1 MRVLTTSLRLFAT
14 VAALVAA
21 AALALSCNEAAG
33 PEPTDLEPAALGI
46 TEAEMVAWIAR
57 ISDDSTRGRE
67 TPTPELDKAA
77 EAIAAHL
84 QGLGLQPYFGTF
96 APSYL
101 QRFPWGGGTG
111 PNVAA
116 VLPGRDADLRSE
128 YVVFVAHLDHKGITT
143 LPQNGDSILNGAD
156 DNASGVAA
164 VLEIAQAFL
173 AVGTAPRRSVI
184 FLLVS
189 GEEHGMVGSRYFVA
203 RDWALLF
210 RFAGALDFDMISRN
224 TPDSLYVG
232 GLTASTMGDAVQTA
246 LAEHPS
252 LGFQLRDIRSG
263 GSDHVAFWERGVP
276 FLMFHSGLH
285 ADYHKVTDEVGRVDA
300 GKAARTARLGFYA
313 GWAVAEEAA
322 RPSWKPGWPAPPTEA
337 AVAR

>member
-1 MRVLTTSLRLFAT
+1 MRVLTTSLRLFPT
-14 VAALVAA
+14 VSALVTA
-21 AALALSCNEAAG
+21 AALTLSCNEAAG
-33 PEPTDLEPAALGI
+33 PEPTDIEPAALGI
-46 TEAEMVAWIAR
+46 TEAEMVEWIAR
-57 ISDDSTRGRE
+57 IADDSTRGRE
-67 TPTPELDKAA
+67 TPTPELDRAA
-77 EAIAAHL
+77 EAIAAHF
-84 QGLGLQPYFGTF
+84 QGLGLQPYFGT
-96 APSYL
+96 SYL
-101 QRFPWGGGTG
+101 QRFPYGGGTG

-116 VLPGRDADLRSE
+116 VLPGRDQDLRSE

-143 LPQNGDSILNGAD
+143 SPQNGDSILNGAD

-189 GEEHGMVGSRYFVA
+189 GEEHGLVGSRYFVA
-203 RDWALLF
+203 QDSAQLF
-210 RFAGALDFDMISRN
+210 RFAGAVDFDMISRN

-246 LAEHPS
+246 LAEHSS

-285 ADYHKVTDEVGRVDA
+285 ADYHKVTDEVVRVDG
-300 GKAARTARLGFYA
+300 GKATRTARLGFYT

-322 RPSWKPGWPAPPTEA
+322 RPSWKPGWPAPPTGA
-337 AVAR
+337 ALAQ

>member
-1 MRVLTTSLRLFAT
+1 VRDLTLSRRLLAT
-14 VAALVAA
+14 VAALVTA
-21 AALALSCNEAAG
+21 AALALGCHEEATG

-46 TEAEMVAWIAR
+46 SEVEMLGWIAR

-67 TPTPELDKAA
+67 TPTPELDEAA
-77 EAIAAHL
+77 EAIAAHF
-84 QGLGLQPYFGTF
+84 QGLGLQPYFG
-96 APSYL
+96 ASYL
-101 QRFPWGGGTG
+101 QRFPYGGGTG

-116 VLPGRDADLRSE
+116 VLPGRDEDLSGE

-143 LPQNGDSILNGAD
+143 APLDGDSILNGAD

-189 GEEHGMVGSRYFVA
+189 GEEHGMLGSRYFVA
-203 RDWALLF
+203 QDSARLF
-210 RFAGALDFDMISRN
+210 RFAGAVDFDMISRN

-246 LAEHPS
+246 LSGHPS
-252 LGFQLRDIRSG
+252 LGFQLLDIRSG

-300 GKAARTARLGFYA
+300 GKATRTARLGFYA

-322 RPSWKPGWPAPPTEA
+322 QPSWKPGWPAPPTEA

>member
-1 MRVLTTSLRLFAT
+1 MLTTPHRLFAT
-14 VAALVAA
+14 VAALVTA

-67 TPTPELDKAA
+67 TPSFELDRAS
-77 EAIAAHL
+77 EAIAAHF
-84 QGLGLQPYFGTF
+84 QALGLQPYFGT
-96 APSYL
+96 SYL
-101 QRFPWGGGTG
+101 QRFPYGGGTG

-116 VLPGRDADLRSE
+116 VLPGRDAGLRSE

-143 LPQNGDSILNGAD
+143 APLDGDSILNGSD

-203 RDWALLF
+203 QDSAHLF
-210 RFAGALDFDMISRN
+210 RFAGAVDFDMISRN

>member
-14 VAALVAA
+14 VAALVTA
-21 AALALSCNEAAG
+21 AALALGCHEAAG
-33 PEPTDLEPAALGI
+33 PEPTELEPAALGI
-46 TEAEMVAWIAR
+46 TEAEMLGWIAR
-57 ISDDSTRGRE
+57 IADDSTRGRE

-77 EAIAAHL
+77 EAIAAHF
-84 QGLGLQPYFGTF
+84 QGLGLQPYFGT
-96 APSYL
+96 SYL

-116 VLPGRDADLRSE
+116 VLPGRDEDLSGE
-128 YVVFVAHLDHKGITT
+128 YVVFVAHLDGKGITT
-143 LPQNGDSILNGAD
+143 APLDGDSILNGAD

-164 VLEIAQAFL
+164 VLEIAQAFF
-173 AVGTAPRRSVI
+173 AVGTPPRRSVI

-203 RDWALLF
+203 RDSAQLF

-224 TPDSLYVG
+224 APDSLYVG
-232 GLTASTMGDAVQTA
+232 GLTASTMGDVVQTA
-246 LAEHPS
+246 LIEHPS

-285 ADYHKVTDEVGRVDA
+285 ADYHKVTDEVERVDA
-300 GKAARTARLGFYA
+300 GKATRTARLGFYA
-313 GWAVAEEAA
+313 GWAVADALA
-322 RPSWKPGWPAPPTEA
+322 RPSWKLGWPAPPTGA
-337 AVAR
+337 ALAR

>member
-1 MRVLTTSLRLFAT
+1 VRNLTASHRPFAT
-14 VAALVAA
+14 VAALVTA
-21 AALALSCNEAAG
+21 AALALSCLEAAG
-33 PEPTDLEPAALGI
+33 PEPTDIEPAALGI
-46 TEAEMVAWIAR
+46 TEAEVLGWIAR
-57 ISDDSTRGRE
+57 IADDSTRGRE
-67 TPTPELDKAA
+67 TPTPELDRAA
-77 EAIAAHL
+77 EAIAAHF
-84 QGLGLQPYFGTF
+84 QGLGLQPYFGT
-96 APSYL
+96 SYL
-101 QRFPWGGGTG
+101 QRFPYGGGTG

-116 VLPGRDADLRSE
+116 VLPGRDQGLRSE

-143 LPQNGDSILNGAD
+143 APLDGDSILNGAD

-173 AVGTAPRRSVI
+173 AVGTPPRRSVI

-203 RDWALLF
+203 RDSAQLF

-224 TPDSLYVG
+224 APDSLYVG
-232 GLTASTMGDAVQTA
+232 GLTASTMGDVVQTV
-246 LAEHPS
+246 LVEHPS

-285 ADYHKVTDEVGRVDA
+285 ADYHKVTDEVERVDA
-300 GKAARTARLGFYA
+300 GKATRAARLGFYT
-313 GWAVAEEAA
+313 GWAVADALA
-322 RPSWKPGWPAPPTEA
+322 RPSWKPGWPAPPTGA
-337 AVAR
+337 ALPQ